1 MELEFEEIKQFFL
14 DEAGELFEK
23 IDAVLLAA
31 EDSGAFQKDDI
42 DSLFRFFHT
51 LKGNSATVGLR
62 TSAKITH
69 ELESFLSKLKNGQDI
84 PMQGVSS
91 MLMDS
96 TEIIRKTVFQ
106 EVENPLDE
114 EEATQVIKFITD
126 SVNGNFNKQEVLE
139 QEQKGQPQTQKETPK
154 EQNQIKVDLS
164 KVDFLMNILGEIV
177 ITVSM
182 LNKKVESIKDERVK
196 VDITEKISFLERQLK
211 EMQDSAMS
219 IRMVPIRQIYSKI
232 PRQVR
237 DLAKKLGKKVELV
250 QTGEDVE
257 IDKAI
262 TDGLTDAIMH
272 MVRNSLDHGIEPPHE
287 RKAAGKSDGAKLAIE
302 ASQQNGQILIK
313 IKDDGRGIDPQKIA
327 SKAVE
332 KGLITKEKELLMS
345 DEEKIGLIFA
355 PGFSTAESVT
365 DVSGRGVGMDVVMVN
380 ITKLGGSIRVASEVG
395 KYTTV
400 IISLPL
406 TLAVMDGL
414 SVGVGKREF
423 ILPVA
428 TISETLQPLPSE
440 IKRIGEGSGELLS
453 IRGEF
458 VPIVRVH
465 KLLGIEPKSTTLADG
480 ILLIVSHEERK
491 AALFVDEYRS
501 EGQVAV
507 KSIEKNFVK
516 MSAFSAATVKADG
529 SIGLILD
536 VGGLLEMQ
544 KQLEKKRWHDAKRT
558 LSYF

>member
-1 MELEFEEIKQFFL
+1 MELELEAIKQFFL
-14 DEAGELFEK
+14 DEANELFEK
-23 IDAVLLAA
+23 IDSILLSSEQSGILHN
-31 EDSGAFQKDDI
+31 EDI
-42 DSLFRFFHT
+42 NSLFRFFHT
-51 LKGNSATVGLR
+51 LKGNSATVGLK

-69 ELESFLSKLKNGQDI
+69 ELESFLAKLKNSPGTI
-84 PMQGVSS
+84 GNGVLS
-91 MLMDS
+91 MLIDS
-96 TEIIRKTVFQ
+96 AEMVKKAVLT
-106 EVENPLDE
+106 EVEDALKEDDANKIIE
-114 EEATQVIKFITD
+114 FIVGA
-126 SVNGNFNKQEVLE
+126 VNGNFTPQESDVSE
-139 QEQKGQPQTQKETPK
+139 TKGEVQTSKEPTK

-182 LNKKVESIKDERVK
+182 LNKKVESIEDERVK
-196 VDITEKISFLERQLK
+196 TDITEKISLLERQLK
-211 EMQDSAMS
+211 EMQDSTMS
-219 IRMVPIRQIYSKI
+219 IRMVPIRQIYSKF

-237 DLAKKLGKKVELV
+237 DLAKKLGKKVELI

-257 IDKAI
+257 IDKAV
-262 TDGLTDAIMH
+262 TDGLTDALMH
-272 MVRNSLDHGIEPPHE
+272 IVRNSLDHGIETPSE
-287 RKAAGKSDGAKLAIE
+287 RKTALKNEIAKLTME

-313 IKDDGRGIDPQKIA
+313 IKDDGRGIDPAKVAQ
-327 SKAVE
+327 KAVE
-332 KGLITKEKELLMS
+332 KGVITKDKESKMS

-380 ITKLGGSIRVASEVG
+380 ITKLGGSIRVTSEVG

-428 TISETLQPLPSE
+428 AISETLQPTSDE
-440 IKRIGEGSGELLS
+440 IKKIGKGAGELLS

-458 VPIVRVH
+458 IPIVRVH
-465 KLLGIEPKSTTLADG
+465 KLLGIEPKTAALEEG
-480 ILLIVSHEERK
+480 ILLVVNHEERK
-491 AALFVDEYRS
+491 AALFVDEYKS
-501 EGQVAV
+501 EGQVAI

-516 MSAFSAATVKADG
+516 MNAFSAATVKADG

-544 KQLEKKRWHDAKRT
+544 KQLEKKEVA
-558 LSYF
+558 

>member
-1 MELEFEEIKQFFL
+1 MELEFEAIKQFFL
-14 DEAGELFEK
+14 DEASELFEK
-23 IDAVLLAA
+23 IDGILLSS
-31 EDSGAFQKDDI
+31 EQSGKLQSDDI

-51 LKGNSATVGLR
+51 LKGNSATVGLK

-69 ELESFLSKLKNGQDI
+69 ELESFLAKLKNGSKDTTSS
-84 PMQGVSS
+84 VLS
-91 MLMDS
+91 MLVDS
-96 TEIIRKTVFQ
+96 VEMVKMAVFT
-106 EVENPLDE
+106 EVEDALKDDE
-114 EEATQVIKFITD
+114 ANKIIDFIAKA
-126 SVNGNFNKQEVLE
+126 VNCNFSE
-139 QEQKGQPQTQKETPK
+139 QDKNESEFKEQTQAPKESAK
-154 EQNQIKVDLS
+154 EQNQIRVDLS

-182 LNKKVESIKDERVK
+182 LNKKAESIDDERIK
-196 VDITEKISFLERQLK
+196 TDITEKISLLERQLK

-219 IRMVPIRQIYSKI
+219 IRMVPIRQIYSKF

-272 MVRNSLDHGIEPPHE
+272 IVRNSLDHGIEMPSE
-287 RKAAGKSDGAKLAIE
+287 RKAAGKNENAKLTIE
-302 ASQQNGQILIK
+302 ASQQNGQIIIK
-313 IKDDGRGIDPQKIA
+313 IKDDGRGIDPIRVAK
-327 SKAVE
+327 KAVE
-332 KGLITKEKELLMS
+332 KGVITKDKEASMT

-365 DVSGRGVGMDVVMVN
+365 DISGRGVGMDVVMVN
-380 ITKLGGSIRVASEVG
+380 ITKLGGSIRIASEVG

-428 TISETLQPLPSE
+428 AISETLQPLPDE
-440 IKRIGEGSGELLS
+440 IKKIGEGSGELLS

-458 VPIVRVH
+458 VPIVRIH
-465 KLLGIEPKSTTLADG
+465 RLLGIEPKTSILEEG
-480 ILLIVSHEERK
+480 ILLIVNHEERK

-516 MSAFSAATVKADG
+516 MNAFSAATVKADG

-544 KQLEKKRWHDAKRT
+544 KQLEKKEVA
-558 LSYF
+558 

>member
-1 MELEFEEIKQFFL
+1 MELEFEAIKQFFL
-14 DEAGELFEK
+14 DEASELFEK
-23 IDAVLLAA
+23 IDNILLSSEQAGILQG
-31 EDSGAFQKDDI
+31 EDI

-51 LKGNSATVGLR
+51 LKGNSATVGLK

-69 ELESFLSKLKNGQDI
+69 ELESFLAKLKNGSI
-84 PMQGVSS
+84 HAGAGVLS
-91 MLMDS
+91 MLVDS
-96 TEIIRKTVFQ
+96 VEMVKIAVFT
-106 EVENPLDE
+106 EVEDALKDN
-114 EEATQVIKFITD
+114 EAGKIIDFIAKA
-126 SVNGNFNKQEVLE
+126 VNGNYAAQDKDTDDAKE
-139 QEQKGQPQTQKETPK
+139 QPQAPKESAK

-182 LNKKVESIKDERVK
+182 LNKKAESIEDERVK
-196 VDITEKISFLERQLK
+196 TDITEKISLLERQLK

-219 IRMVPIRQIYSKI
+219 IRMVPIRQIYSKF

-237 DLAKKLGKKVELV
+237 DLAKKLGKKVELI

-272 MVRNSLDHGIEPPHE
+272 IVRNSLDHGIETPTE
-287 RKAAGKSDGAKLAIE
+287 RKAAEKNENAKLTIE
-302 ASQQNGQILIK
+302 ASQQNGQIIIK
-313 IKDDGRGIDPQKIA
+313 IKDDGRGIDPVKVA
-327 SKAVE
+327 KKAVE
-332 KGLITKEKELLMS
+332 KGVITKEKESSMS

-365 DVSGRGVGMDVVMVN
+365 DISGRGVGMDVVMVN
-380 ITKLGGSIRVASEVG
+380 ITKLGGSIRIASEVG

-428 TISETLQPLPSE
+428 AISETLQPLPEE
-440 IKRIGEGSGELLS
+440 IKKIGEGSGELLS

-458 VPIVRVH
+458 VPIVRIH
-465 KLLGIEPKSTTLADG
+465 KLLGIEPKTSALEEG
-480 ILLIVSHEERK
+480 ILLIVNHEERK

-516 MSAFSAATVKADG
+516 MNAFSAATVKADG

-544 KQLEKKRWHDAKRT
+544 KQLEKKEVA
-558 LSYF
+558 